1 MSPASG
7 CSKPAIMR
15 SVVVL
20 PQPEGPSREM
30 NSPRLDREVEAVD
43 GDDSAETLRQLA
55 QLNRALFATHVVE
68 SPLSPIAQR
77 EAHASGR
84 AAGVFQ
90 TTEHAASRA
99 RTQPRTS
106 AETLEPGVSL
116 LAVRPLDGAPSR
128 GDRPGCSLCGRPTY
142 DPGKRDASMGAG
154 GRGRA
159 AGADLPDVRA
169 GAPGLGRRARSLLRM
184 RRNTP
189 VGDPGRGGVP
199 GMRSH
204 GTLGRLAQLAER
216 RPYKAKVGGSRPSAP
231 TERTAGRRRGYTA

>member
-1 MSPASG
+1 
-7 CSKPAIMR
+7 
-15 SVVVL
+15 
-20 PQPEGPSREM
+20 
-30 NSPRLDREVEAVD
+30 
-43 GDDSAETLRQLA
+43 
-55 QLNRALFATHVVE
+55 
-68 SPLSPIAQR
+68 
-77 EAHASGR
+77 
-84 AAGVFQ
+84 
-90 TTEHAASRA
+90 
-99 RTQPRTS
+99 
-106 AETLEPGVSL
+106 
-116 LAVRPLDGAPSR
+116 
-128 GDRPGCSLCGRPTY
+128 
-142 DPGKRDASMGAG
+142 MGAG

-231 TERTAGRRRGYTA
+231 TESAGRHLAIHETTPGEGVSSRHVHEPDDAEAMGAPRQQEPVRDDSEAVDGAHWLHGDRYRRGLVADGCALRLGPADEPKHANHRVDLGSGARLGRSPRVVDQRHDLQLAPRKELDDVDRDERWLIVLGVVVLAMLLAYLRGSRRRRDASSRAVGSPG

>member
-1 MSPASG
+1 MFPLRSPNLRSRQAG
-7 CSKPAIMR
+7 C
-15 SVVVL
+15 
-20 PQPEGPSREM
+20 
-30 NSPRLDREVEAVD
+30 
-43 GDDSAETLRQLA
+43 
-55 QLNRALFATHVVE
+55 
-68 SPLSPIAQR
+68 
-77 EAHASGR
+77 
-84 AAGVFQ
+84 
-90 TTEHAASRA
+90 
-99 RTQPRTS
+99 
-106 AETLEPGVSL
+106 
-116 LAVRPLDGAPSR
+116 
-128 GDRPGCSLCGRPTY
+128 
-142 DPGKRDASMGAG
+142 SMGAG

-231 TERTAGRRRGYTA
+231 TERTSCSKGISIRLPNQGTGLRSRAQLEPHRSRHAHQEVRRIRMSTGGSLRSSTPWAIRLPESQWGESPVASERGLAKARRLSSEGCHGSNVAQAEAPVDERQAAEHRVLLLGQLRVG